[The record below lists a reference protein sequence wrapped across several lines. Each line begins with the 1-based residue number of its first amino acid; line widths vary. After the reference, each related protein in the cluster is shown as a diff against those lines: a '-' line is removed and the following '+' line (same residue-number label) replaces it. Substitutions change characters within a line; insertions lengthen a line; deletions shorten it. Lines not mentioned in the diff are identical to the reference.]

1 VGVSQGALPGPLRR
15 RSRINVLDR
24 IVEAYRRTRKPNDL
38 LWNRY
43 VARPLA
49 AVLLVPLERTAV
61 TPNQVT
67 LATLVVF
74 ALAAGLLALRPGW
87 PALIGSVVVL
97 ELAYVLDCVD
107 GQLARLRGT
116 STPIGAHLD
125 FLMDELKAFLLV
137 AAVGIRLWRA
147 DGSAWWLVEGLLGLT
162 AVASAISLTTFIR
175 RPEYAAATGQVVG
188 QGRGDYGE
196 GFAPPP
202 APASMPPGPPVSRR
216 PSRSAKALIE
226 ALGSFVIHYPSYILF
241 VALANRLDLFLH
253 AYAGINAAYVGRSLL
268 AVSSKLGRP
277 SRPGRATNATNEGP

>member
-1 VGVSQGALPGPLRR
+1 
-15 RSRINVLDR
+15 VLDR
-24 IVEAYRRTRKPNDL
+24 IVEAYRRTRKPKDL

-74 ALAAGLLALRPGW
+74 ALAAGLMALRPGW
-87 PALIGSVVVL
+87 PALIGSVAVL

-137 AAVGIRLWRA
+137 AAVGVRLWRA
-147 DGSAWWLVEGLLGLT
+147 DGSAWWLLEGLLGLT

-202 APASMPPGPPVSRR
+202 PPASASAVPGPPGPAMSGR
-216 PSRSAKALIE
+216 PSRSPKALIE

-277 SRPGRATNATNEGP
+277 SRPARATNAENPGT